1 MHCNVSVGSV
11 ESSHAYALSCPS
23 AVTVPM
29 LQSFVEL
36 FLSHLHLEILLHGN
50 MTHQQ
55 ALDLVIEVEA
65 LLVHTQPLLPSQ
77 QLMLREVKLP
87 SSKYNCFNQCVCV
100 CVCMCVDCLGNPVCG
115 YVPSM
120 LN

>member
-1 MHCNVSVGSV
+1 MCCSVSVDIV
-11 ESSHAYALSCPS
+11 ESAFTLLFTL

-36 FLSHLHLEILLHGN
+36 FLSRLHLEVLLHGN
-50 MTHQQ
+50 MTRQQ
-55 ALDLVIEVEA
+55 AVDLVTKVES

-87 SSKYNCFNQCVCV
+87 SGECSN
-100 CVCMCVDCLGNPVCG
+100 L
-115 YVPSM
+115 
-120 LN
+120 